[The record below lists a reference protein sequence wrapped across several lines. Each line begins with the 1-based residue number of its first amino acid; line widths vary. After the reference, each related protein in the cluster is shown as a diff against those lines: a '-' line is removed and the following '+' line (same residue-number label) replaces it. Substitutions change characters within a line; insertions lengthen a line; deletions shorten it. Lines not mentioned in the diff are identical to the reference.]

1 MKDKL
6 FFLQLEDST
15 VNLPDNIIPEELCG
29 LVPDAWIKILSS
41 EDKKERC
48 HAVIGLWK
56 KYLGKSLPTV
66 IKRFEKELD
75 NVELLE
81 RRDNNKRS
89 YSLLYSMIDESGR
102 CIYYEGRNPID
113 NIAERSRLS
122 YLENMSQQIKDFY
135 EHIHDGFY
143 HYMNSG
149 MGLQPL
155 CFTHFMEPEDE
166 VAEWNRK
173 FGGDMRYG
181 DEGENEVQEW
191 NLDVGEYDEL
201 WEESSHQ
208 MAFFW
213 NSLGLAVSMD
223 DSKDSEKNAIIWKSA
238 TSPAFHN
245 DFWGTVDQLLFYF

>member
-56 KYLGKSLPTV
+56 KDLGKSLPTV

-122 YLENMSQQIKDFY
+122 YWENMSQQIKDFY

-143 HYMNSG
+143 HYMNRG
-149 MGLQPL
+149 MEIGRA
-155 CFTHFMEPEDE
+155 H
-166 VAEWNRK
+166 V
-173 FGGDMRYG
+173 
-181 DEGENEVQEW
+181 
-191 NLDVGEYDEL
+191 
-201 WEESSHQ
+201 
-208 MAFFW
+208 
-213 NSLGLAVSMD
+213 
-223 DSKDSEKNAIIWKSA
+223 
-238 TSPAFHN
+238 
-245 DFWGTVDQLLFYF
+245 